1 MKTRLTAIR
10 AGVALLVAGSLAL
23 GACGTARYSET
34 PLTPTP
40 ETTIATPSSSANT
53 PTLSKPTPASRC
65 DPAPVG
71 FDPVQSYDPLPALTI
86 PTTGRLAE
94 IKERGYLIAGVSSDT
109 LLMGS
114 RNPFTG
120 QIEGFDIDLVRELA
134 AAIFGDRDKVQLV
147 VITAAQRQD
156 VLVNRTV
163 DVVARNMTMNCR
175 RWLDWPI
182 AFSSEY
188 YRSGQKV
195 LVRKNSSATNLNQL
209 ARQQARVCAPA
220 GTTSMAN
227 LMTYE
232 DDGIVPVA
240 ATNHTGCLV
249 LFQQA
254 EVDAITGDDTVLAGL
269 VAQDPYAVVP
279 TQEAITD
286 EPYGLGFNSEDVE
299 FVRYANRLL
308 DMMRAD
314 GRWTA
319 MYDRWLADALGPAPA
334 PPAAVYGRAP

>member
-1 MKTRLTAIR
+1 MKTRSSAIR
-10 AGVALLVAGSLAL
+10 VGVALLTAGGLAL
-23 GACGTARYSET
+23 GACGTPVYPET
-34 PLTPTP
+34 PLTPTN
-40 ETTIATPSSSANT
+40 ATPSNSSSAT
-53 PTLSKPTPASRC
+53 GFSTPTPASSC
-65 DPAPVG
+65 DPAPPG

-86 PTTGRLAE
+86 PATGRLAE
-94 IKERGYLIAGVSSDT
+94 IKQRGYLIAGVSSDT

-120 QIEGFDIDLVRELA
+120 DIEGFDIDIVRELA
-134 AAIFGDRDKVQLV
+134 AAIFGNRNQVHFV

-156 VLVNRTV
+156 VLVDRTV

-195 LVRKNSSATNLNQL
+195 LVRKNSSATNLDQL

-227 LMTYE
+227 LKAYQ

-240 ATNHTGCLV
+240 ASNHTGCLV

-269 VAQDPYAVVP
+269 VAQDPYA
-279 TQEAITD
+279 
-286 EPYGLGFNSEDVE
+286 GFNSEDVE